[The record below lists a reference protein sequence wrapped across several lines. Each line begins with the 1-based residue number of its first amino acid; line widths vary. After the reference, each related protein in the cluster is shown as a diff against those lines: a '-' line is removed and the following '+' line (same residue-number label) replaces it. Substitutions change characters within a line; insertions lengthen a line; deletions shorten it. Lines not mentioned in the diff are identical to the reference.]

1 MPRSNLVRK
10 AHRKQQTRLN
20 FEPVIDTFPDQTS
33 PLEVK
38 EFTALR
44 LPAVLSSESF
54 QREIDPESGCAQIS
68 ISEPKI
74 YDANHSP
81 ENSRPPQVKLKI
93 CKFGGKP
100 KEQNTEEGTISAQL
114 IPCTSIFHAI
124 RRESLRKSKITG
136 DSSEGSAVESDSPS
150 QKRCLEK
157 PKEAGN
163 HNQKSVLK
171 YREAAGLLDTNTVTT
186 DEIIAQEKDK
196 PTIHAIR
203 KRPQIIISSIKKSRP
218 HLGAKRNIGL
228 SSSSEDDLS
237 IISTGVSKDLS
248 HRSSFSPLK
257 RRRAIVVESDDEN
270 TLQKDS
276 EIQLCVRT
284 TEDTDDSDDI
294 VLPTRR
300 NRNKRINEAKA
311 ITKQKS
317 GELFQKHYTRQQRN
331 RKHRSIKEKAFE
343 LMKRKRA
350 GENIDTLTGS
360 ESSGSENLDEFEIL
374 STFDDDDDDDDDEI
388 VNQNKTQN
396 QKDQEDRDDSELD
409 FVVNDDESNI
419 GIPSHM
425 TSVPLEF
432 THAAHKPLK
441 EHFRD
446 TVEWMVKNKLH
457 SAFARDDE
465 IYLQA
470 FKKLDDVCLGLA
482 KSKFTSTQWTQDFTS
497 AIWTL
502 PHFTSGPLLKGEGYN
517 SSTGI
522 PKCDACNHKKHIPT
536 SFVQLHGQA
545 YNRKTLVK
553 IDNYSRSSGNASG
566 RRKEKI
572 ESKKFQWFVGSTCK
586 KNAQYS
592 HSLIHWKYS
601 LNEWVIS
608 ALSQEGHLDSE
619 KIAERNRMKP
629 TQVDDFANHLVDD
642 WEDRGI
648 IKLLYRDWKTQRTI
662 AEDVIENIRRC

>member
-20 FEPVIDTFPDQTS
+20 FEPVIDNFPDQTS
-33 PLEVK
+33 PLVVK
-38 EFTALR
+38 KVTALR
-44 LPAVLSSESF
+44 LPVVLSSESHR
-54 QREIDPESGCAQIS
+54 REIDPECGCAQIS
-68 ISEPKI
+68 ICEPKI
-74 YDANHSP
+74 YDANPSP
-81 ENSRPPQVKLKI
+81 QNSRPPQVELKI
-93 CKFGGKP
+93 SKFGGKP
-100 KEQNTEEGTISAQL
+100 KEQNMEGGTISAQL
-114 IPCTSIFHAI
+114 IPYTSIFHAI
-124 RRESLRKSKITG
+124 RRDSLRKSKITG

-150 QKRCLEK
+150 QKSCLEK
-157 PKEAGN
+157 PKETGN
-163 HNQKSVLK
+163 HNQESDLK
-171 YREAAGLLDTNTVTT
+171 YKEAPDLLGTNTVTT

-196 PTIHAIR
+196 AAIHAIR
-203 KRPQIIISSIKKSRP
+203 KKPQIIISSIKKSRP
-218 HLGAKRNIGL
+218 HLGAKRNIVL

-237 IISTGVSKDLS
+237 IISTVASKDLS
-248 HRSSFSPLK
+248 RRSSFSPLK

-270 TLQKDS
+270 TLQNDF
-276 EIQLCVRT
+276 EVQLFVRNI
-284 TEDTDDSDDI
+284 EDTDDSDDI
-294 VLPTRR
+294 VSPTRR

-311 ITKQKS
+311 ITEQES
-317 GELFQKHYTRQQRN
+317 GESFQKHYTRQQRN

-360 ESSGSENLDEFEIL
+360 ESSGSENLDDEFEVL
-374 STFDDDDDDDDDEI
+374 STFDDDDEI
-388 VNQNKTQN
+388 LNQDKTHN

-409 FVVNDDESNI
+409 FVVNDDEGNL

-502 PHFTSGPLLKGEGYN
+502 PYFTSGPLLKGEGYN

-553 IDNYSRSSGNASG
+553 IDNYSRSSGKASG

-608 ALSQEGHLDSE
+608 ALSQEGHLDSK

-629 TQVDDFANHLVDD
+629 TQVDDHANQLVDD
-642 WEDRGI
+642 WEERGI
-648 IKLLYRDWKTQRTI
+648 IKSLYRDWKTQRTI